1 MFKKSRS
8 HRTARTF
15 KKRVKLSK
23 KSSKRV
29 FRKGLRT
36 HRNNHRSARG
46 GFVL

>member
-1 MFKKSRS
+1 MKHHSR
-8 HRTARTF
+8 HRPFR
-15 KKRVKLSK
+15 RRLKLSK